1 MVSMGCGR
9 VVDSVLELIGNTPM
23 IRLNK
28 IGKGLKSKI
37 LAKCEFL
44 NPSGSYKDR
53 IALRMIEEGERRGGI
68 NPSKTV
74 ILESSSGNTAIALAM
89 VGAVK
94 GYRVKIYYPE
104 PAWTPE
110 KVKILQRFGAEIT
123 TIPLEEAEIQRR
135 YGLHGARIE
144 IPGRVKCLELE
155 KEDPEQY
162 WWARQFSNPDNWMAH
177 MDLGREI
184 LEQMNGR
191 VDVFVASIGTG
202 GCLYGVAKALKEV
215 NPKCRIVAVQ
225 PGGWRGWIDPLSPDT
240 KYIPGITGGIV
251 EKIRDEGIFDD
262 KVTVSTE
269 EAREMAYR
277 LSREE
282 GLFVGISSGANVLVA
297 LREALKLDMEGN
309 EGNVVT
315 VLVDRGDRYFSDETY
330 IT

>member
-1 MVSMGCGR
+1 MVSMGCSR
-9 VVDSVLELIGNTPM
+9 IVDSVLELIGNTPM

-53 IALRMIEEGERRGGI
+53 IALRMIEEGERRGRI
-68 NPSKTV
+68 NPGKTV

-155 KEDPEQY
+155 KKDPERY

-184 LEQMNGR
+184 LEQTNGR

-297 LREALKLDMEGN
+297 LREALKLDMEGK

>member
-1 MVSMGCGR
+1 MVFSR

-23 IRLNK
+23 IRLNR
-28 IGKGLKSKI
+28 IGKNLKSKI

-53 IALRMIEEGERRGGI
+53 IALKMIDEEEKRGGI
-68 NPSKTV
+68 SPSKTV

-94 GYRVKIYYPE
+94 GYKVKIYYPE

-110 KVKILQRFGAEIT
+110 KVKILQRFGAEII
-123 TIPLEEAEIQRR
+123 TISLEETEIQRK

-144 IPGRVKCLELE
+144 IPGRVKCSELE
-155 KEDPEQY
+155 QIDPEHY
-162 WWARQFSNPDNWMAH
+162 WWAKQFSNPNNWRAH
-177 MDLGREI
+177 TDLGREI
-184 LEQMNGR
+184 LEQTNGE

-202 GCLYGVAKALKEV
+202 GCLYGVAKVLKEA
-215 NPKCRIVAVQ
+215 NPNCRVIAVQ
-225 PGGWRGWIDPLSPDT
+225 PGGWKGWIDPLSPDT
-240 KYIPGITGGIV
+240 KYIPGITGGII
-251 EKIRDEGIFDD
+251 EMIRNEGIFDD
-262 KVTVSTE
+262 KVMVSTE

-297 LREALKLDMEGN
+297 LREAIRLDKEGRN
-309 EGNVVT
+309 GNVVT
-315 VLVDRGDRYFSDETY
+315 VLVDRGDRYFTDETY